1 MTPIAQKYLLVHAQ
15 NIYREAFSSAWKQY
29 KDPTKRRDKPSR
41 EEIARRVVWA
51 SVEKQYKKSPE
62 EKCVAKDN

>member
-41 EEIARRVVWA
+41 EEIARRVV
-51 SVEKQYKKSPE
+51 
-62 EKCVAKDN
+62 